1 MELAND
7 VHRKEG
13 KFLKIMGQSGGKI
26 MGQKGESRQGGAEA
40 GNSAESWH
48 LSFKDILQI
57 NSKPSP
63 DLVGSFSSSFCFV
76 V

>member
-7 VHRKEG
+7 VHRREG
-13 KFLKIMGQSGGKI
+13 KFLKIMGQSGGKE
-26 MGQKGESRQGGAEA
+26 GGASRQGGAEA

-48 LSFKDILQI
+48 LSPLKIFFRSTL
-57 NSKPSP
+57 SKPSP